1 MTNFAA
7 KIRRLFKKP
16 EPTNQILK
24 SFKVD
29 KHLDVINNYKVAIGL
44 GGYKSIKLCH
54 LMRDFGY
61 KKRGSSNIEK
71 INHLLKNQKMFCY
84 PLIKMKTDWKEN
96 LRIYEFPVKA
106 EGDVFED
113 ELMLQE
119 YMNEKHLFSSIGV
132 PSVIRE
138 ESPKGTQ
145 DRFDFYCKMD
155 KTHVIIEVKN
165 RDGGKT
171 GVQQLLKYNGIIKNQ
186 YPGEPVRKI
195 LVTGISDFGTAY
207 AIHGMMQ
214 QQREQ
219 IEWYI
224 YKWDKKR
231 DTISLVAM
239 NYDSYKDYFAPH
251 KTILN

>member
-1 MTNFAA
+1 MTKFTS
-7 KIRRLFKKP
+7 KIRGLFNKP
-16 EPTNQILK
+16 TPARHIVKT
-24 SFKVD
+24 FKVNR
-29 KHLDVINNYKVAIGL
+29 HQHVIKNYRDAIGN

-61 KKRGSSNIEK
+61 KKRGSANVEK

-84 PLIKMKTDWKEN
+84 PPIEMKIDWTEN

-113 ELMLQE
+113 ELELQK
-119 YMNEKHLFSSIGV
+119 YMNNKHLFSSIGV
-132 PSVIRE
+132 PSVTRE
-138 ESPKGTQ
+138 KSPNGTK
-145 DRFDFYCKMD
+145 DRFDFYGHFEGV
-155 KTHVIIEVKN
+155 HVVIEVKN
-165 RDGGKT
+165 KDGGKSA
-171 GVQQLLKYNGIIKNQ
+171 VEQILRYNGIIKNR

-195 LVTGISDFGTAY
+195 LVTGISDFWTAY

-219 IEWYI
+219 IEWYL
-224 YKWDKKR
+224 YKWDKKA
-231 DTISLVAM
+231 DTISLVSM

-251 KTILN
+251 KTT

>member
-1 MTNFAA
+1 MTNLAE
-7 KIRRLFKKP
+7 KIHGLFKKP
-16 EPTNQILK
+16 DSQVDKVKT
-24 SFKVD
+24 FKVD
-29 KHLDVINNYKVAIGL
+29 KHLDVIQNYKVAINR

-71 INHLLKNQKMFCY
+71 INRLLGIHKLYCY
-84 PLIKMKTDWKEN
+84 PSINMTTNWKEN

-106 EGDVFED
+106 EGDIHDNEVA
-113 ELMLQE
+113 LQK

-132 PSVIRE
+132 TSVIRE
-138 ESPKGTQ
+138 ESPNGTQ
-145 DRFDFYCKMD
+145 DKFDFYSKMD
-155 KTHVIIEVKN
+155 NTHVIIEIKKK
-165 RDGGKT
+165 DGGKSA
-171 GVQQLLKYNGIIKNQ
+171 VEQLLRYNGIIKNR

-195 LVTGISDFGTAY
+195 LVTGISDFWTAY

-224 YKWDKKR
+224 YKWDKKE
-231 DTISLVAM
+231 DLSLI
-239 NYDSYKDYFAPH
+239 H
-251 KTILN
+251 I

>member
-7 KIRRLFKKP
+7 KIRRFFDKP
-16 EPTNQILK
+16 EPTKQIVK

-29 KHLDVINNYKVAIGL
+29 KHHDVINNYKVAIGL
-44 GGYKSIKLCH
+44 GGYKSIKLCN

-61 KKRGSSNIEK
+61 KKRGNANLEK
-71 INHLLKNQKMFCY
+71 INYLLKNQKMFCY
-84 PLIKMKTDWKEN
+84 PVIKMKTDWKEN

-106 EGDVFED
+106 EGDLFED

-119 YMNEKHLFSSIGV
+119 YMNEKHLFTSIGV

-138 ESPKGTQ
+138 KSPNGTK
-145 DRFDFYCKMD
+145 DRFDFYGHFEGV
-155 KTHVIIEVKN
+155 HVIIEVKN
-165 RDGGKT
+165 KDGGKSA
-171 GVQQLLKYNGIIKNQ
+171 VEQILRYNGIIKNR

-195 LVTGISDFGTAY
+195 LVTGISDFWTAY

-214 QQREQ
+214 EEREK

-224 YKWDKKR
+224 YKYDKKA
-231 DTISLVAM
+231 DTISLVSM
-239 NYDSYKDYFAPH
+239 NYDSYKNYFAPH
-251 KTILN
+251 ITTMN